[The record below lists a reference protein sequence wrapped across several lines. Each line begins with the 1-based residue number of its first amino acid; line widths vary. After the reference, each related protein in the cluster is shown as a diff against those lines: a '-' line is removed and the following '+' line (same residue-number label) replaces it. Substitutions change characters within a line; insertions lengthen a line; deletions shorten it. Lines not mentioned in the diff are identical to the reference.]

1 MRPIARTQLCRNM
14 TCYSHIG
21 SPSVSKAA
29 SYSYYASDRKQRLQR
44 IFVEL
49 EQRYKSEGHDLR

>member
-1 MRPIARTQLCRNM
+1 MNLIQFRNGLN
-14 TCYSHIG
+14 IG
-21 SPSVSKAA
+21 FRFENVSPSVSKAA